1 MPLDESAEQS
11 RQYALVARAIA
22 FIRGHATQ
30 QPSLEE
36 IAAAVHVSAFHLQRV
51 FAQWAGISPKRF
63 LQYLTKEYAKQQ
75 LLASRDALSVT
86 ENVGLSSVSRL
97 HDLMVSCEAMT
108 PAEVKAA
115 GAGVNIAFGFAAS
128 PFGEVMVGW
137 TRRGVCHFAFSIAS
151 HEAMAAEL
159 ATCWPRAN
167 LERDDP
173 GAQNLLHQVF
183 PATPTKGRVH
193 LVLRGTNFQIKVW
206 EALIYTEFAQVI
218 SYQQLAQHAGFAH
231 AQRAVGHALAANQ
244 IGFLIPCH
252 RVIRANGAAG
262 NYRWGAERKLAML
275 AWEAGRGGE
284 RSTPATPPHGR

>member
-36 IAAAVHVSAFHLQRV
+36 IAAAVHVSPFHLQRI

-86 ENVGLSSVSRL
+86 ENAGLSSVSRL

-108 PAEVKAA
+108 PAEVKAS
-115 GAGVNIAFGFAAS
+115 GAGVEISFGFAAS
-128 PFGEVMVGW
+128 PFGEAMVGW
-137 TRRGVCHFAFSIAS
+137 TQRGVCHFAFCIADQ
-151 HEAMAAEL
+151 HAMFEEL
-159 ATCWPRAN
+159 ATRWPRAN
-167 LERDDP
+167 LEQDDLS
-173 GAQNLLHQVF
+173 AQRLLQQIF
-183 PATPTKGRVH
+183 PATPTKGSVH

-206 EALIYTEFAQVI
+206 EALIHTEFAQVV
-218 SYQQLAQHAGFAH
+218 SYRQLAQHAGFAH
-231 AQRAVGHALAANQ
+231 AQRAVGHALAVNP

-252 RVIRANGAAG
+252 RVIRESGAAG
-262 NYRWGAERKLAML
+262 NYRWGADRKLAML
-275 AWEAGRGGE
+275 AWEAARRGE
-284 RSTPATPPHGR
+284 RSTPATSPHGR